1 MASHFSVCILILL
14 LFISTPNTFAEDSSP
29 SVSDPIRDCAPWLLP
44 LVPCAPFVQGSV
56 ASPGQLC
63 CDNLWDINDQR
74 PSCLCIFLNDPTF
87 TYFPVNQTL
96 ALQLP
101 LQCNLM
107 LDNNICSGSNTGTPE
122 SPLAPMTPESPQA
135 PMTPESPQA
144 PVTPE
149 SPQLQIT
156 PESPQAP
163 IPKGSD
169 TSSSVPGSNLVT
181 PESPQSPFPKG
192 TDTNTSA
199 AVSPVVAFPP
209 VSTAGLGISR
219 SASTKWKTEGE
230 AYLAAA
236 IIFILGGVM
245 SWF

>member
-1 MASHFSVCILILL
+1 MASHFSVRLLILL
-14 LFISTPNTFAEDSSP
+14 LFISTPSFFAEESHP

-63 CDNLWDINDQR
+63 CNNLWDINDQH

-107 LDNNICSGSNTGTPE
+107 LNSNTCSGSSTMTPD
-122 SPLAPMTPESPQA
+122 SPQAPMTSESPQA
-135 PMTPESPQA
+135 PMTPASPQA
-144 PVTPE
+144 
-149 SPQLQIT
+149 
-156 PESPQAP
+156 QAP
-163 IPKGSD
+163 ISKGTG
-169 TSSSVPGSNLVT
+169 TSSSVAGSNLVT
-181 PESPQSPFPKG
+181 PESSQSPFPKG
-192 TDTNTSA
+192 TDTNSSA

-209 VSTAGLGISR
+209 VSKAGLGISR
-219 SASTKWKTEGE
+219 SSSTKLKTKED
-230 AYLAAA
+230 AYHAAA
-236 IIFILGGVM
+236 IISILAGVVN
-245 SWF
+245 WF